1 MKRTNLVQLIALFL
15 LVAGMG
21 HTVQAQ
27 VSHTLTIREGQ
38 VYLDGKRLSTEALP
52 PRLDLE
58 GVSAQLT
65 FTGESV
71 PVIELGGSLFAIEN
85 GALRLV
91 EVEEERA
98 NDGVA
103 VFFREQP
110 APPGWQRRSDGV
122 GISAAGYPRVQAY
135 EARTR
140 AADNQQK
147 MELIERARLQAEE
160 AERVVE
166 VMPRLE
172 VQSYLSDI
180 QAQNQ
185 VLYQRLVRE
194 WQLEAQVQNRAMELR
209 GFSKEEMQP
218 HLAEMRTLLDAIFE
232 LKQENRRHE
241 MVQLEKQLTE
251 LRQRLEKRE
260 AQREYLIERRL
271 QELLGVDTTEW

>member
-52 PRLDLE
+52 PTLDLE

-110 APPGWQRRSDGV
+110 APPV
-122 GISAAGYPRVQAY
+122 
-135 EARTR
+135 
-140 AADNQQK
+140 
-147 MELIERARLQAEE
+147 
-160 AERVVE
+160 
-166 VMPRLE
+166 
-172 VQSYLSDI
+172 
-180 QAQNQ
+180 
-185 VLYQRLVRE
+185 
-194 WQLEAQVQNRAMELR
+194 
-209 GFSKEEMQP
+209 
-218 HLAEMRTLLDAIFE
+218 
-232 LKQENRRHE
+232 
-241 MVQLEKQLTE
+241 
-251 LRQRLEKRE
+251 
-260 AQREYLIERRL
+260 
-271 QELLGVDTTEW
+271 

>member
-27 VSHTLTIREGQ
+27 VSHTLTVREGQ

-52 PRLDLE
+52 PTLDLE

-110 APPGWQRRSDGV
+110 APPVWERRHDGV
-122 GISAAGYPRVQAY
+122 GISAAGFPRVQAY

-172 VQSYLSDI
+172 MQSYLSDI

-194 WQLEAQVQNRAMELR
+194 WQLEAQVQNRALELR
-209 GFSKEEMQP
+209 GLSKEEMQP

>member
-1 MKRTNLVQLIALFL
+1 MKRMNLVQLIALFL

-52 PRLDLE
+52 PTLDLE

-110 APPGWQRRSDGV
+110 APPVWQRRSDGV

-241 MVQLEKQLTE
+241 MAQLEKQLTE